1 MRRWDRRPIE
11 IRNLFNPAFCGL
23 VLFRS
28 FCGYEEEDP
37 RGMPFSLALLILP
50 LCLHKQSRDI
60 FSRANR
66 SYFLKVISSHPQL
79 LVDFG
84 SHATDMLPFT
94 LEALGL
100 LAQLGAFK
108 VDSSGRLTAVPAGV
122 RKSIAGTFESIAC
135 QRVARFLGK
144 EFAKVADRATI
155 YTTLGVR
162 P

>member
-1 MRRWDRRPIE
+1 MKPWDQRPIE

-28 FCGYEEEDP
+28 FCGYEEEDA
-37 RGMPFSLALLILP
+37 RGMPFSLGLLILP
-50 LCLHKQSRDI
+50 LCLHKQSRNI
-60 FSRANR
+60 LLQGNR
-66 SYFLKVISSHPQL
+66 SYLLKVVSSHPEL

-84 SHATDMLPFT
+84 RRATDVLPFT
-94 LEALGL
+94 FEAMGFLM
-100 LAQLGAFK
+100 QLGALE
-108 VDSSGRLTAVPAGV
+108 VDPKGRLKAISGGV
-122 RKSIAGTFESIAC
+122 RKALTGTAETVAC

-144 EFAKVADRATI
+144 EFARVGDRSTI